1 MGISIEE
8 LNKIRKRTMNNAIT
22 AISSRGAPADDTNQ
36 AADITLVP
44 SEKTSQKQ
52 SPKYVE
58 LPKLEMP
65 N

>member
-1 MGISIEE
+1 
-8 LNKIRKRTMNNAIT
+8 MNNAIT
-22 AISSRGAPADDTNQ
+22 AISKRSAPVDDTNQ
-36 AADITLVP
+36 AADIALV
-44 SEKTSQKQ
+44 SNEKTSQKQ